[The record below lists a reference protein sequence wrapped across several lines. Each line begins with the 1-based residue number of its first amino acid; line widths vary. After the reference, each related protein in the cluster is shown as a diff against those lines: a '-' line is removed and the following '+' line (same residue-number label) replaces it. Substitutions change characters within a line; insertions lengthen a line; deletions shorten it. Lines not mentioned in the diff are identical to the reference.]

1 MHRQRRLRIN
11 LIRPARAQKVTDDG
25 NVRIENLRSCRR
37 SAIDGQLPAGPAGAL
52 RAWRHLGRL
61 RWSGCGGRSLRRGR
75 RLRLILKS
83 CELPFER
90 LKTLIIVGL
99 QSIDLGP
106 QRVKLCNSRSLG
118 ETL

>member
-1 MHRQRRLRIN
+1 MHLQGRLRIDF
-11 LIRPARAQKVTDDG
+11 IRPGRAQKVTDDG

-37 SAIDGQLPAGPAGAL
+37 SAIDGQLPARPARAL
-52 RAWRHLGRL
+52 RAGRHLGRL
-61 RWSGCGGRSLRRGR
+61 RWSGCGRLRRGC
-75 RLRLILKS
+75 RLRLTLKS

-99 QSIDLGP
+99 QSVDLCF